1 MGQLRAAVQAVGE
14 RVDLSRLG
22 VAYLPW
28 DIDKVCTRGETW
40 AVDPETGE
48 AINRLGAG
56 LDRVGANVDR
66 LSAGLDRV
74 GANVD
79 RLSAGLDRVDANV
92 DRLSV
97 DLDRVD
103 ANVDRLSGNVDQL
116 AAKVDRMDTDLRG
129 EIHASSTSLLQQVSE
144 RIRESESGTRLHFD
158 VIAESLRGDIRA
170 IAEGLAASREQ
181 TERQLGEQA
190 GRTDRLEGRV
200 LRLQVHVSGLKA
212 DKKSRRP
219 RRRR

>member
-1 MGQLRAAVQAVGE
+1 MREAI
-14 RVDLSRLG
+14 DRLG
-22 VAYLPW
+22 TGFNQLGTRLDQLDTRFDQLDTRFDQLGTRFDQLGADL
-28 DIDKVCTRGETW
+28 RGEIQT
-40 AVDPETGE
+40 
-48 AINRLGAG
+48 LAG
-56 LDRVGANVDR
+56 
-66 LSAGLDRV
+66 
-74 GANVD
+74 
-79 RLSAGLDRVDANV
+79 
-92 DRLSV
+92 
-97 DLDRVD
+97 
-103 ANVDRLSGNVDQL
+103 
-116 AAKVDRMDTDLRG
+116 DLRG

-144 RIRESESGTRLHFD
+144 QIRESESGTRLHFD

-212 DKKSRRP
+212 DRKSRRP